1 MIWKRVGR
9 KLRGEVQVDLLPWQM
24 HEAYLQELE
33 DPRGAT
39 LTTSCSGPTQD
50 PPSPLPLSC
59 RPKAKELPRFQA
71 TSPQTSLSSLSFY
84 YLRPIEP

>member
-9 KLRGEVQVDLLPWQM
+9 KLRGEVQVDLVPWQM

-50 PPSPLPLSC
+50 LPFPIATLLQAKSQRADQIPGNQPPNQPFFPLL
-59 RPKAKELPRFQA
+59 L
-71 TSPQTSLSSLSFY
+71 LLVVD
-84 YLRPIEP
+84 